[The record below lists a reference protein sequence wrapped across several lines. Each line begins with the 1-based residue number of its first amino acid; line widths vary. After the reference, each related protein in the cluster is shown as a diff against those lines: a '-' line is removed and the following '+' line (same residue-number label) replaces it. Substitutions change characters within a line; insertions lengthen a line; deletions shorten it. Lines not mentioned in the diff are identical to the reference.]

1 MAAQINGHRFGKSY
15 YKMKRNLLMRYKLF
29 LVFFFCITGITCI
42 AQNFSADS
50 LAKKFVSYQAN
61 NYTEKIFVHTD
72 KTFYITGESIWFKI
86 YCVEEGSNKP
96 SSISKIAYV
105 EIINDENKPVLQAK
119 IAMDSGTGNGSFII
133 PSFVSSGN
141 YILRAYTKWMENFNA
156 DYFFQQP
163 ITIIN
168 NLKSVADAQKNQPKK
183 YSVSFFPEGGNLVEG
198 ITSKLAFKAVDEYG
212 EAVDCSGN
220 ILDGHN
226 NVVTSFETLKFGMG
240 SLNFTPKAGENYKA
254 VIKLADTTIEEPLPT
269 VYKQGYVLHLEN
281 ADEAH
286 IKIIVSS
293 NVAGSNT
300 VYLLVHSQNAIK
312 DFQQSRQSAGEIV
325 FMVEKNKLSD
335 GISSFTIF
343 NSDKQPVCERLY
355 FKRPASKLNI
365 QMHPDKTVYQLR
377 QPVSISLN
385 TTNNLNK
392 SASANMSVSV
402 FMIDSLQPPA
412 YTDIASYLLL
422 SSELKGSI
430 KSPEY
435 YFENTNNE
443 VDEAADNLMLTQ
455 GWRRFKWEDVLAD
468 KKPYIQFFPEY
479 EGMIVNGKITAR
491 AGSLPVNSINAT
503 LTVPGK
509 NFQLAG
515 AKTDASGN
523 IFFNVRNFYGAN
535 DIIIQTDSNY
545 KAEIISPYSNSFS
558 STPAPLFGMP
568 FTFKD
573 QLLFRSINAQADN
586 AYLIDKKQHSYVYNS
601 EDTSLFYG
609 TPDKTYLLDDYTRFT
624 TMEEVMREYVA
635 EVHVRKDAQQF
646 QFRVLNYLTKS
657 FLDNDPLVLLDG
669 LPVLNTNNIIE
680 FDPLKIKRLDIIAGK
695 HYYGNIV
702 SDGIVSYATYNG
714 DLANWPLNTADVVVQ
729 FDGLQREREFYSP
742 VYSKEKTEKHLPDLR
757 NVLYWSPNIK
767 TNANGNASLN
777 FYTSDLPGKFAC
789 VVQGISAD
797 GTAGSNIIILN
808 VSNN

>member
-1 MAAQINGHRFGKSY
+1 
-15 YKMKRNLLMRYKLF
+15 MKKFLLMRYKLF
-29 LVFFFCITGITCI
+29 FAFIFCIAGTTCI
-42 AQNFSADS
+42 AQDFSAYS
-50 LAKKFVSYQAN
+50 LPKKFISYQAN

-72 KTFYITGESIWFKI
+72 KTFYIIGESIWFKI
-86 YCVEEGSNKP
+86 YCVEEGSNKL
-96 SSISKIAYV
+96 SAISKIAYV
-105 EIINDENKPVLQAK
+105 EIINRENKAVLQAK

-133 PSFVSSGN
+133 PSFISSGN
-141 YILRAYTKWMENFNA
+141 YILRAYTKWMENFDS

-163 ITIIN
+163 LTIIN
-168 NLKSVADAQKNQPKK
+168 NLKSVVGTQTNHPKK
-183 YSVSFFPEGGNLVEG
+183 YIVSFFPEGGNLVEG
-198 ITSKLAFKAVDEYG
+198 TTSKLAFKAVDEYG

-220 ILDGHN
+220 ILDAHN
-226 NVVTSFETLKFGMG
+226 SVVTSFETLKFGMG
-240 SLNFTPKAGENYKA
+240 NLNFTPKAGENYKA
-254 VIKLADTTIEEPLPT
+254 VIKLDDTTIEEPLPT
-269 VYKQGYVLHLEN
+269 VYKQGYVMHLEN
-281 ADEAH
+281 ADEPH
-286 IKIIVSS
+286 IKITVSS

-300 VYLLVHSQNAIK
+300 VYLLVHSQNVIK
-312 DFQQSRQSAGEIV
+312 DFQQRQQSAGEIV

-343 NSDKQPVCERLY
+343 NSNKQPVCERLY

-365 QMHPDKTVYQLR
+365 QMQPDKKVYQLR

-385 TTNNLNK
+385 TTTNLNEP
-392 SASANMSVSV
+392 ALANMSASV
-402 FMIDSLQPPA
+402 FMIDSLQPPV

-422 SSELKGSI
+422 STELKGNI
-430 KSPEY
+430 QSPGY
-435 YFENTNNE
+435 YFQNAGKE

-455 GWRRFKWEDVLAD
+455 GWRRFKWGDVLTD
-468 KKPYIQFFPEY
+468 KKPYIQFLPEY
-479 EGMIVNGKITAR
+479 EGIMVNGKITAR
-491 AGSLPVNSINAT
+491 YGAFPVNEISAT

-545 KAEIISPYSNSFS
+545 KAEIISPYSNNFS
-558 STPAPLFGMP
+558 STPAPLFRMS

-573 QLLFRSINAQADN
+573 ELLFRSINAQADN
-586 AYLIDKKQHSYVYNS
+586 AYIIDKKQHAYVYNT

-635 EVHVRKDAQQF
+635 EVRVRKEAQQF

-657 FLDNDPLVLLDG
+657 FLDNDPLILLDG

-695 HYYGNIV
+695 HYYGNIT

-714 DLANWPLNTADVVVQ
+714 DLANWPLNAGDVIVQ

-742 VYSKEKTEKHLPDLR
+742 VYSGEKTEKHLPDLR
-757 NVLYWSPNIK
+757 NVLYCTPHVK
-767 TNANGNASLN
+767 TNGQGNTILN

-789 VVQGISAD
+789 VVQGIAAD
-797 GTAGSNIIILN
+797 GTTGSNIIILN
-808 VSNN
+808 VTNN